1 MVTFGRSPSPVSLR
15 SSGPAFSVRC
25 STEGMRGGFDSQGD
39 SSLSDSRLGL
49 QKKSVLYDKSRLRY
63 GRRLPVG
70 ASRESSSK
78 SHNAGK
84 LCIKSHNSER
94 NTSQPDHVKSPGESP
109 CLATLQRSLR
119 HDDTKNG
126 HDGKMHQQIRLSTT
140 FLPSRSNP
148 STASPLLSDSLG
160 PSREVNTS
168 DQTTIFVNKITTK
181 GPTTNLMPSLK
192 PRDHKIASRRRK
204 KHLEDAQQDPSAEL
218 HSTQDRAISASQ
230 DDLQGN
236 FLSRKSPHRQPTR
249 ESIIAEPESRPA
261 SHVKKVNLK
270 TENLESR
277 ARFIAN
283 SSSSLSG
290 NGRVY
295 YQTSKPIVA
304 RSRPIQIPP
313 TSASFR
319 KATKED
325 VEKHQIPSG
334 YSLEYWDPNEE
345 PILLLGGVFGANSL
359 GKWIYDWAVF
369 RHGLGNPLSEMA
381 RDLWQ
386 LLIQLI
392 TKKDFS
398 EACVSSISGDER
410 KLIHEFIEGGERL
423 LDKLNSL
430 LKRCEGLMP
439 KRSKRKGTTQLGKKE
454 GVEFVEILFGRER
467 QLRSTKRFIRSMRLW
482 NLRFDANCHEILT
495 GSTITK
501 VDGLGTTQHRSRES
515 QTHVESKDND
525 SLVSSL
531 ESHLTQAF
539 WTEATE
545 NEYTDDSSSDF
556 MYSSCSSDDET
567 LDNEHPLRQEVPSLV
582 QIALEEYGKQRGSS
596 EQQSSTGSKGSK
608 QLSGSSKSFSK
619 SQKRNRTRQQG
630 AGMSSGEEDSRNTKY
645 GKKSRLSDVDDKSL
659 LLACPYYKKDK
670 FKHKLCL
677 RDFKL
682 KRIKDVKQHLCRK
695 HVQPHFCP
703 LCGQEFETKR
713 DEQDH
718 IRTQSCS
725 RQEYQ
730 EPEGITDDHKDKFSS
745 RVDRMMTLEHQWFTV
760 WDIVFPD
767 TPRPSSAYVQD
778 PEIETLLGF
787 SDFIEE
793 HGREMVANHVRSREI
808 PYDRHNEE
816 RDLAA
821 LFTTVVRDAT
831 AMLVNKLQGS
841 PSDASQLD
849 ETPPSLTTDDV
860 PTHPAESNSCERGLE
875 QTPQGLTQY
884 HGLEFPVPNTGLL
897 QKDPHTDEV
906 ALPDESAPEFT
917 WGVPPSEDLTT
928 ADWVLDVLNMANESA
943 IDVTSNSLTGG
954 GNGTSIDA

>member
-1 MVTFGRSPSPVSLR
+1 MAVAYRLALTATL
-15 SSGPAFSVRC
+15 PARA
-25 STEGMRGGFDSQGD
+25 TMRGN
-39 SSLSDSRLGL
+39 
-49 QKKSVLYDKSRLRY
+49 SVLSRITLSVTLLNQIMSSSPGNLHASQLSKDHFNMPIQRMKSINKFGYLRLSFHRDPI
-63 GRRLPVG
+63 RRLLPRSL
-70 ASRESSSK
+70 AIL
-78 SHNAGK
+78 SHNAV
-84 LCIKSHNSER
+84 LVEKSI
-94 NTSQPDHVKSPGESP
+94 Q
-109 CLATLQRSLR
+109 L
-119 HDDTKNG
+119 TK
-126 HDGKMHQQIRLSTT
+126 QQY
-140 FLPSRSNP
+140 P
-148 STASPLLSDSLG
+148 
-160 PSREVNTS
+160 
-168 DQTTIFVNKITTK
+168 
-181 GPTTNLMPSLK
+181 
-192 PRDHKIASRRRK
+192 RRK
-204 KHLEDAQQDPSAEL
+204 KHSEDAPQEPLAEL
-218 HSTQDRAISASQ
+218 HSTQDGTISGSR
-230 DDLQGN
+230 DDLRVN
-236 FLSRKSPHRQPTR
+236 FLSRQSSHRQPAW
-249 ESIIAEPESRPA
+249 ESISDEPETRPA
-261 SHVKKVNLK
+261 SHVEKINLR

-277 ARFIAN
+277 ARFIAD
-283 SSSSLSG
+283 SSG
-290 NGRVY
+290 NRKVD
-295 YQTSKPIVA
+295 YQASKLMVA
-304 RSRPIQIPP
+304 RSRPIRTQP

-334 YSLEYWDPNEE
+334 YSLEHWDPNEE
-345 PILLLGGVFGANSL
+345 PILLLGGVFGGNSL

-369 RHGLGNPLSEMA
+369 RHGLGNPISEMA
-381 RDLWQ
+381 HDLWQ

-392 TKKDFS
+392 SKKDFS

-430 LKRCEGLMP
+430 LKRCERLMP
-439 KRSKRKGTTQLGKKE
+439 KPSKRKGTTQLGEKE
-454 GVEFVEILFGRER
+454 GVEFVELLFGRER
-467 QLRSTKRFIRSMRLW
+467 QLRGTKRFMRSMRLW
-482 NLRFDANCHEILT
+482 NLRFDANCQEILT

-501 VDGLGTTQHRSRES
+501 VDGLGTSQHHSPES
-515 QTHVESKDND
+515 QTPVESKDND

-531 ESHLTQAF
+531 ESYLTQAC

-545 NEYTDDSSSDF
+545 SEYTDDSSSDF
-556 MYSSCSSDDET
+556 MYSSCTSDDET

-596 EQQSSTGSKGSK
+596 EQQSSTGSNDSK
-608 QLSGSSKSFSK
+608 RLSGSSKSFSK

-695 HVQPHFCP
+695 HIQPHFCP
-703 LCGQEFETKR
+703 LCGQEFETKG
-713 DEQDH
+713 DERDH

-831 AMLVNKLQGS
+831 AMLVNRLQGS
-841 PSDASQLD
+841 PSDASLPD
-849 ETPPSLTTDDV
+849 ETPPSLITDDV
-860 PTHPAESNSCERGLE
+860 LTHPAESNSCERGLE
-875 QTPQGLTQY
+875 QTPQGLAQY
-884 HGLEFPVPNTGLL
+884 HGLEFPVPSTSLL
-897 QKDPHTDEV
+897 QKDPATDEV
-906 ALPDESAPEFT
+906 AFPDESTSDFT
-917 WGVPPSEDLTT
+917 WAVPPSEDLTT
-928 ADWVLDVLNMANESA
+928 ADWVLDVLNMANESTTGT
-943 IDVTSNSLTGG
+943 TSNGLTDG
-954 GNGTSIDA
+954 GNGTGVSEGIYDM